1 MRIEMVTME
10 TMTVATESLYDCGHS
25 VIRGGQMSVYPENR
39 PFVLRKVSPSVIRMW
54 GLTLPDNAMLCM
66 KAFAFGTVVVT
77 CVDKKSYI
85 KMSRNTLEATSGN
98 LKVHC
103 YTDF

>member
-1 MRIEMVTME
+1 ME